1 VADII
6 KGEAAVNAPEQMIER
21 DVFVE
26 AEIIEQPRRRSLKAH
41 HHNLSRKSM
50 GFNESRHSSAG
61 NQATGRMIADGAKE
75 APE

>member
-6 KGEAAVNAPEQMIER
+6 KGEVAVNAPEQMIER

-26 AEIIEQPRRRSLKAH
+26 AEIINSRRSLKAH
-41 HHNLSRKSM
+41 HHNLSRKSV
-50 GFNESRHSSAG
+50 GFNESRHSSA
-61 NQATGRMIADGAKE
+61 AIKAPGRMIADGAKE

>member
-6 KGEAAVNAPEQMIER
+6 KGEGAVNVPEQMIER

-26 AEIIEQPRRRSLKAH
+26 AEIIEQPRRRSLKARH
-41 HHNLSRKSM
+41 HHFSRKSV

-61 NQATGRMIADGAKE
+61 NRAATFFNGIRK
-75 APE
+75 